1 MRPKREE
8 SGAVMASGKRL
19 AAGLCC
25 LLLVLLPTAPA
36 GADPSDE
43 ETLRHFK
50 TVLWPQAYR
59 TQDVALLDR
68 LLHDSFQMI
77 DDQGNRSTKQ
87 DELARVAESAWN
99 PGTFEYRIE
108 RLDIYDGRWAII
120 DGTGV
125 AEKYRYKSSNVLIKE
140 DGPWQAVASHVS
152 GYEEP

>member
-1 MRPKREE
+1 MPKSPTAGR
-8 SGAVMASGKRL
+8 GLGKRPAFHL
-19 AAGLCC
+19 VC
-25 LLLVLLPTAPA
+25 LLLSALLTGSAC
-36 GADPSDE
+36 ADMSDE

-59 TQDVALLDR
+59 TQDIALLDR

-77 DDQGNRSTKQ
+77 DDRGNRSTKQ
-87 DELARVAESAWN
+87 KELARVAESEWN

-120 DGTGV
+120 DGSGI
-125 AEKYRYKSSNVLIKE
+125 AEKYRYKSSNVLIRE
-140 DGPWQAVASHVS
+140 DGRWQAVASHVS